1 MPKIANIDKLPD
13 DIKTQLNEKLIEAGF
28 GDYINLSKWLA
39 EQGYQISKS
48 AVGRHGADLK
58 ERMEKSL
65 TRAME
70 RMEIAKSLRG
80 ASDEEKA
87 ALLEASELT
96 ATDALMDIL
105 ESLPDMELHD
115 RAKNVPKL
123 VGALANLNRSAVG
136 SAKWK
141 REFEAEIRKQTLQ
154 ELTTAMEQSEKF
166 DKKTLDSVRSE
177 ILEKVLGKTTTKS

>member
-1 MPKIANIDKLPD
+1 MPKVPSIDKLPKAVKD
-13 DIKTQLNEKLIEAGF
+13 ELNEKLVANGF
-28 GDYINLSKWLA
+28 GDYVKLSQWLA
-39 EQGYQISKS
+39 EQGYEISKS

-65 TRAME
+65 TRARE

-96 ATDALMDIL
+96 ATDALMDML
-105 ESLPDMELHD
+105 ESLPDMTLQD
-115 RAKNVPKL
+115 RAKNAPKL
-123 VGALANLNRSAVG
+123 VAALANLNRSAVG

-141 REFEAEIRKQTLQ
+141 REFEAEIR
-154 ELTTAMEQSEKF
+154 
-166 DKKTLDSVRSE
+166 
-177 ILEKVLGKTTTKS
+177 EKVKKEAVETAIQTAKKCGVSIEVRDQIRKDMLGMQ